1 MTPKLKNWPIFS
13 FLEPKFISNIYM
25 VLVYGDLG
33 NSCLIVTKDQ
43 MIYALGYN
51 CDHCN
56 CYKIDWSN
64 GQSIICPRRIEPL
77 CGQKIKTMA
86 YAKGSYMLVLTE
98 NGKVYSWGSWRC
110 TSRSNCSCHYT
121 IPKGI
126 ELNVED
132 NFAVDIACGNYHSM
146 ALTNAGNVYVWGD
159 TESGQVTWM
168 QSSGPSRVN
177 TGGLDVPFRS
187 ISCGANHCMA
197 VACNGHVY
205 SWGSNSEGQLG
216 LGDIKIRTT
225 ACEVTYLS
233 GIVIEKVVCGCN
245 HTLALSDKGTLY
257 SWGDNTFGQL
267 GVILDN
273 KKNSS
278 TPIALPRLLK
288 VLDMGASN
296 CANISVAMGM
306 DHQIFIWGKCL
317 EQSITIPTLIPVD
330 SIHDAFALY
339 ASPRAMHQPFVVGD
353 EEKKEEGDVEIMNI
367 MDHIGAAF
375 DDKSTSDLTIEV
387 QGKPIYVHKP
397 ILKSSSKYFNVM
409 FQGDW
414 KENKTSVLSICEFSY
429 VAYRAFLKFLYT
441 NEIDARMP
449 TENVL
454 ELLQLADFC
463 DEDNLK
469 ASYTGVLMHRIS
481 TDNTALFYSL
491 GVQCNIPVL
500 KSRCIRFAVKHM
512 AEISKSTSFSELT
525 KETMRDFIIEV
536 VDEGT
541 FKS

>member
-177 TGGLDVPFRS
+177 T
-187 ISCGANHCMA
+187 
-197 VACNGHVY
+197 
-205 SWGSNSEGQLG
+205 
-216 LGDIKIRTT
+216 
-225 ACEVTYLS
+225 
-233 GIVIEKVVCGCN
+233 EKVVCGCN